1 MNECI
6 KRVTY
11 LFLISM
17 IYFTISLDSYVMASM
32 SRELNDFSYV
42 IESFERGDLNQ
53 TNYIAGAG
61 KITSDP
67 QQIITGK
74 YSVYVESSPKEEWK
88 DAIYSN
94 SNKIHFEK
102 NTTYAVTFSY
112 KNVAEAVAD
121 NNGYFYFTA
130 RGVGSDYRSDK
141 GWTEW
146 TGQAGKTGTKTIT
159 FKTGDE
165 GNYFLIWGIHNGGAL
180 SLDDISV
187 QKLSE
192 SFERGDLN
200 QTNYVAG
207 AGRITSDPQQIIT
220 GKHSVYVESSPKE
233 EWKDAIYTNVHIERN
248 TTYAVTFSYKSIVE
262 PVQVNNGYF
271 YFTARGVGSDYKSDK
286 GWTEWTGQAGKMG
299 TKTITFKTGEEE
311 NYFLIWGIHNG
322 GSLSLDDISIQKL
335 SESFE
340 RGDLNQTNYIAGA
353 GRITSDPQQ
362 IITGKHSV
370 YVESSPKE
378 EWKDAIYTNA
388 NKVHFEKN
396 TTYAVTFSYKSIVE
410 PVQGK
415 NGYFYFTARGVGSG
429 DISDKGWTEW
439 TGQSGKSGTKTITFK
454 TGDEENYF
462 LIWGIHNGG
471 ALSLDDIMIKKDEY
485 QYDANGRLGR
495 VYLPG
500 NVEIKYFYDA
510 NGNLMRRERSN

>member
-1 MNECI
+1 MELKNAKVRVVLHYFDVNNKLIGSDEPFEYGGNSDWPSVHVKAIPPVNTMWARVHFNILAIEDNASRTVIVDSEPLQSKKNSTIVLPYSKEKKGNQKMDECI

-11 LFLISM
+11 LFLISLVC
-17 IYFTISLDSYVMASM
+17 FTISCDSHVMASM

-61 KITSDP
+61 
-67 QQIITGK
+67 
-74 YSVYVESSPKEEWK
+74 
-88 DAIYSN
+88 
-94 SNKIHFEK
+94 
-102 NTTYAVTFSY
+102 
-112 KNVAEAVAD
+112 
-121 NNGYFYFTA
+121 
-130 RGVGSDYRSDK
+130 
-141 GWTEW
+141 
-146 TGQAGKTGTKTIT
+146 
-159 FKTGDE
+159 
-165 GNYFLIWGIHNGGAL
+165 
-180 SLDDISV
+180 
-187 QKLSE
+187 
-192 SFERGDLN
+192 
-200 QTNYVAG
+200 
-207 AGRITSDPQQIIT
+207 RITSNPLQVIT

-233 EWKDAIYTNVHIERN
+233 EWKDAIYTNANKVHIEKN